1 MTDTLIDS
9 AIVIDYLRGLSDAV
23 ACLDAITASARPK
36 THVVVQA
43 EILQGARNAKEQ
55 LAIDALFAAFE
66 VIAPTDADAGLSIEL
81 LRRYRLSHGIGWLDA
96 LIAATALR
104 MGLGV
109 CTTNTKHF
117 APIPNLRVIRPY

>member
-1 MTDTLIDS
+1 MSDTIIDS
-9 AIVIDYLRGLSDAV
+9 AIVIDYLRGLADAV
-23 ACLDAITASARPK
+23 TCLDTITATGRPK

-55 LAIDALFAAFE
+55 AAIDVLFAAFD
-66 VIAPTDADAGLSIEL
+66 VVAPTDADAGLSIEL